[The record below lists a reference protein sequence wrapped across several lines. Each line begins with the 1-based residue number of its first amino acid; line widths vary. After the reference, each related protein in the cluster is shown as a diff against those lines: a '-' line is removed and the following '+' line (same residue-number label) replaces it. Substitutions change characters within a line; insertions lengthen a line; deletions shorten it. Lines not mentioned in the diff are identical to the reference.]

1 MMTILPHDLL
11 WLHADTTLLDI
22 KESWVAQ
29 QWNAQQP
36 VVVRRDVMRQ
46 DRIPIG
52 VRGSARH
59 QRAAGWV
66 REQDVLRI
74 DTPEGLLAH
83 ASDSV
88 FRALPTVE
96 AVMQLHQQ
104 RWSWSWGVTGS
115 TGFALA
121 TGLPVLHASSDLDL
135 LIRAPQP
142 LQAEEVTAW
151 QQQVSRLPCRA
162 DTQVETPVG
171 AFALNEWLREGRVLL
186 KTARGPR
193 LTTLPWTEDIK

>member
-1 MMTILPHDLL
+1 MNIRPHDLL
-11 WLHADTTLLDI
+11 WLQADTTLLDI

-36 VVVRRDVMRQ
+36 VVVRRDVMQQ
-46 DRIPIG
+46 DLIPIG

-66 REQDVLRI
+66 RREDVMRI
-74 DTPEGLLAH
+74 DTPEELIAR

-88 FRALPTVE
+88 FRALPTVL
-96 AVMQLHQQ
+96 ALMQQHQQ
-104 RWSWSWGVTGS
+104 RWSWQWGVTGS

-121 TGLPVLHASSDLDL
+121 TGLPVLHATSDLDL
-135 LIRAPQP
+135 LIRAPLP
-142 LQAEEVTAW
+142 LQAEEFTAW
-151 QQQVSRLPCRA
+151 QQQLARLPCRT
-162 DTQVETPVG
+162 DTQIETPVG

-193 LTTLPWTEDIK
+193 LTQLPWTEEMR

>member
-1 MMTILPHDLL
+1 
-11 WLHADTTLLDI
+11 
-22 KESWVAQ
+22 
-29 QWNAQQP
+29 
-36 VVVRRDVMRQ
+36 
-46 DRIPIG
+46 
-52 VRGSARH
+52 
-59 QRAAGWV
+59 
-66 REQDVLRI
+66 
-74 DTPEGLLAH
+74 
-83 ASDSV
+83 
-88 FRALPTVE
+88 
-96 AVMQLHQQ
+96 MQLHQQ

-115 TGFALA
+115 TGFALT

-193 LTTLPWTEDIK
+193 LTHLPWTEEIE

>member
-1 MMTILPHDLL
+1 MNIRPHDLL

-22 KESWVAQ
+22 QESWVAL

-36 VVVRRDVMRQ
+36 VVVRRDVMQQ

-66 REQDVLRI
+66 RGQDVLRI
-74 DTPEGLLAH
+74 DTPEVLLAR

-96 AVMQLHQQ
+96 AVMQLYQQ

-121 TGLPVLHASSDLDL
+121 TGLPVLHATSDLDL
-135 LIRAPQP
+135 LIRAPLP
-142 LQAEEVTAW
+142 LQTGRLRPGSNNC
-151 QQQVSRLPCRA
+151 QVCPVGPIPRWKRRWVPSRLMSGC
-162 DTQVETPVG
+162 
-171 AFALNEWLREGRVLL
+171 
-186 KTARGPR
+186 ARGACC
-193 LTTLPWTEDIK
+193 

>member
-1 MMTILPHDLL
+1 M
-11 WLHADTTLLDI
+11 
-22 KESWVAQ
+22 AQ

-36 VVVRRDVMRQ
+36 VVVRRDVMQQ
-46 DRIPIG
+46 DLIPIG

-66 REQDVLRI
+66 RREDVMRI
-74 DTPEGLLAH
+74 DTPEELIAR

-88 FRALPTVE
+88 FRALPTVL
-96 AVMQLHQQ
+96 ALMQQHQQ
-104 RWSWSWGVTGS
+104 RWSWQWGVTGS

-121 TGLPVLHASSDLDL
+121 TGLPVLHATSDLDL
-135 LIRAPQP
+135 LIRAPLP
-142 LQAEEVTAW
+142 LQAEEFTAW
-151 QQQVSRLPCRA
+151 QQQLARLPCRT
-162 DTQVETPVG
+162 DTQIETPVG

-193 LTTLPWTEDIK
+193 LTQLPWTEEMR

>member
-1 MMTILPHDLL
+1 MNIRPHDLL

-36 VVVRRDVMRQ
+36 VVVRRDVMQQ
-46 DRIPIG
+46 DLIPIG

-66 REQDVLRI
+66 RREDVMRI
-74 DTPEGLLAH
+74 DTPEALMAR
-83 ASDSV
+83 ASDSP
-88 FRALPTVE
+88 FRAFPTVV
-96 AVMQLHQQ
+96 ALMQLHQQ
-104 RWSWSWGVTGS
+104 RWSWQWGVTGS

-121 TGLPVLHASSDLDL
+121 TGLPVLHAASDLDL
-135 LIRAPQP
+135 LIRAPLP
-142 LQAEEVTAW
+142 LQTEEVAAW
-151 QQQVSRLPCRA
+151 QQQLARLPCRA
-162 DTQVETPVG
+162 DTQIETPVG

-193 LTTLPWTEDIK
+193 LTQLPWTEEMR

>member
-1 MMTILPHDLL
+1 MNIRPHDLL
-11 WLHADTTLLDI
+11 WLQADTTLLDI

-36 VVVRRDVMRQ
+36 VVVRRDVMQQ
-46 DRIPIG
+46 DLIPIG

-66 REQDVLRI
+66 RREDVMRI
-74 DTPEGLLAH
+74 DTPEELIAR

-88 FRALPTVE
+88 FRALPTVL
-96 AVMQLHQQ
+96 ALMQQHQQ
-104 RWSWSWGVTGS
+104 RWSWQWGVTGS

-121 TGLPVLHASSDLDL
+121 TGLPVLHATSDLDL
-135 LIRAPQP
+135 LIRAPLP
-142 LQAEEVTAW
+142 LQAEDFTAG
-151 QQQVSRLPCRA
+151 QQQLARLPCRT
-162 DTQVETPVG
+162 DTQIETPVG

-193 LTTLPWTEDIK
+193 LTQLPWTEEMR

>member
-1 MMTILPHDLL
+1 MNIRPHDLL

-22 KESWVAQ
+22 QESWVAL

-36 VVVRRDVMRQ
+36 VVVRRDVMQQ

-66 REQDVLRI
+66 RGQDVLRI
-74 DTPEGLLAH
+74 DTPEVLLAR

-96 AVMQLHQQ
+96 AVMQLYQQ

-121 TGLPVLHASSDLDL
+121 TGLPVLHATSDLDL
-135 LIRAPQP
+135 LIRAPLP
-142 LQAEEVTAW
+142 LQTEEVKAW
-151 QQQVSRLPCRA
+151 QQQLSGLPCRA